1 MMTIVFA
8 ATTIICVLGW
18 LKWKITALSLAYYIT
33 KNQYPD
39 PNEKEMREYHKKAW
53 MGKEITSSP
62 LAFDKDLSK
71 LTRKEFLTELEK
83 YVS

>member
-1 MMTIVFA
+1 MLTIIFA

-39 PNEKEMREYHKKAW
+39 PDEKEMRECTGFVIKNIFKHLI
-53 MGKEITSSP
+53 GQS
-62 LAFDKDLSK
+62 DKN
-71 LTRKEFLTELEK
+71 
-83 YVS
+83 